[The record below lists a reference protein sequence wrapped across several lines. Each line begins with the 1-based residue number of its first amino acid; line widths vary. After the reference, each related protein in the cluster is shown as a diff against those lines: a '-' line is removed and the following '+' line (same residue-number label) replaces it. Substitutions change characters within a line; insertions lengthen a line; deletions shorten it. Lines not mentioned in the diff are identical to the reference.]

1 MKQKVSLLFF
11 DKGKTI
17 IFATKMYYELNPYF
31 DFIFTVVNSETEMF
45 ESINESN
52 YDMILCDIEHLSD
65 ESFLKLKK
73 LKRLKRNNFVIVYS
87 VTFITN
93 RAIKTG
99 LKYGASCVHIK
110 SLEPELLFPMYKE
123 VLEGKIFE
131 FEELSVMNKT
141 RF

>member
-11 DKGKTI
+11 DKSKEI
-17 IFATKMYYELNPYF
+17 IFATKVYYELNQYF
-31 DFIFTVVNSETEMF
+31 DFIFTVVKSETEMF
-45 ESINESN
+45 ESIKEHT
-52 YDMILCDIEHLSD
+52 YDMILCDIEHLSE

-73 LKRLKRNNFVIVYS
+73 LKKSKRNNFVIAYS

-93 RAIKTG
+93 NAIKTG

-110 SLEPELLFPMYKE
+110 SLEPEFLFPMYKQ

-131 FEELSVMNKT
+131 FEELSALNKSKY
-141 RF
+141 